1 MEEFITDKWDDLLAF
16 FPADSKDIYFDESY
30 IKLYENDSNRGFCY
44 VYRENEAILLFP
56 FLRRSFDFGQ
66 NVYYDFE
73 TAYGYGGPIT
83 NTCYPAFI
91 QRALTSLKCFF
102 AQEGYVAGF
111 IRFHPLLN
119 NQSLFQEDDHSILRD
134 RQTVAMNLEM
144 GEEDIWMKEIHTKNR
159 NVIKKGMKNG
169 LSFVVDKKYEYLD
182 EFIKLYNSTMQKL
195 SADDFYFF
203 TDDYYKNLIRS
214 LKNNFLGVVLYEG
227 KVISGAMF
235 FYSENYGH
243 YHLSGSDI
251 NYLSLCPNNY
261 MLYEAALE
269 LKKRG
274 VRKFH
279 LGGGTT
285 ANANDSLFGFKKHF
299 SKNYYW
305 FSIGKLIFNKSVYD
319 CLCQNWEKKYP
330 ERQSKYKCF
339 LLKYKY

>member
-1 MEEFITDKWDDLLAF
+1 MEEFITDKWNDLLAC
-16 FPADSKDIYFDESY
+16 FPADSKDVYFDESY
-30 IKLYENDSNRGFCY
+30 IKLYEDSLNKGLCY

-56 FLRRSFDFGQ
+56 FLRRSFNFNK

-83 NTCYPAFI
+83 NNWQPAFT
-91 QRALTSLKCFF
+91 QRALISLEHFF
-102 AQEGYVAGF
+102 AREGYVAGF
-111 IRFHPLLN
+111 VRFHPLLN
-119 NQSLFQEDDHSILRD
+119 NQSFFQEDSSIIRD

-144 GEEDIWMKEIHTKNR
+144 DEADIWMKEIHTKNR
-159 NVIKKGMKNG
+159 NVIKKGIKNG
-169 LSFVVDKKYEYLD
+169 LSFVVDEKHQYLD

-195 SADDFYFF
+195 SADEFYFF
-203 TDDYYKNLIRS
+203 SDDYYKSLIRS
-214 LKNNFLGVVLYEG
+214 LKNNFLGVVLCDG
-227 KVISGAMF
+227 KVISGALF
-235 FYSENYGH
+235 FYSEDYGH
-243 YHLSGSDI
+243 YHLSGSDV
-251 NYLSLCPNNY
+251 NYLPLCPNNY

-285 ANANDSLFGFKKHF
+285 ADANDSLFCFKQRF

-305 FSIGKLIFNKSVYD
+305 FSIGKLIFNKPVYD
-319 CLCQNWEKKYP
+319 SLCRDWGEKHP
-330 ERQSKYKCF
+330 ERQTKYRCF